1 MGKSVD
7 ENVNN
12 IEQNVTDNKTMS
24 TGQLPSVKQVL
35 IMIAVLIICG
45 VGFVALSGLEDGRLV
60 KVEDITVKDNSGV
73 VFYIPEA
80 NMGDLITF
88 DGCYAGI
95 MGEPVNLWDLSVVL
109 VPQGEDYGFM
119 IPTYIQYSSEAGVVF
134 DATNEYYTRTGFA
147 ANVKRDKLD
156 LDNTS
161 YQVMLYYN
169 HNDRDMYVDTE
180 LVLDSSGLFDAGDVR

>member
-1 MGKSVD
+1 MSKSID
-7 ENVNN
+7 ENVN
-12 IEQNVTDNKTMS
+12 I
-24 TGQLPSVKQVL
+24 KQVL

-45 VGFVALSGLEDGRLV
+45 AGFVALSGLEDGRLV

-88 DGCYAGI
+88 DNCYAGI

-109 VPQGEDYGFM
+109 VPEGENYGFM
-119 IPTYIQYSSEAGVVF
+119 IPTYIQYSGEAAAVF
-134 DATNEYYTRTGFA
+134 DPANEYYTRTGFA
-147 ANVKRDKLD
+147 ANVKSNKLKLD
-156 LDNTS
+156 TTR

-180 LVLDSSGLFDAGDVR
+180 LLLTKDGLVEATTN